1 MGKNVQKKTIHAKKR
16 PKTLK
21 NAIFSFATPKSK
33 STQQRRRKARA
44 TQAEVLVSKAFI
56 ALRKEYPHR
65 KSFGRRVVYQ
75 RVKGK
80 GVSMKSIQRLLSKKG
95 GRVFPGRARPVS
107 ESTLRYARYIAGIRE
122 TQGNEGVMAL
132 SQNSCSRISRKA
144 SYT

>member
-95 GRVFPGRARPVS
+95 GRVFPGRDALYLSLRFAMPV
-107 ESTLRYARYIAGIRE
+107 TLLELERHRGMK
-122 TQGNEGVMAL
+122 G
-132 SQNSCSRISRKA
+132 
-144 SYT
+144 